1 MQDQDVR
8 WSSMCDGLE
17 FRVCYTALNLWITPT
32 LKSKPETIAQTL
44 TFATLSP
51 GLSSDTIHVNQEP
64 QGRIFITNSSGFETR
79 LRHGMAS

>member
-1 MQDQDVR
+1 MRILVL

-17 FRVCYTALNLWITPT
+17 FRVCYTALNP

-51 GLSSDTIHVNQEP
+51 AYLVILYMYIRSP
-64 QGRIFITNSSGFETR
+64 QGRIFITNSSGIETR